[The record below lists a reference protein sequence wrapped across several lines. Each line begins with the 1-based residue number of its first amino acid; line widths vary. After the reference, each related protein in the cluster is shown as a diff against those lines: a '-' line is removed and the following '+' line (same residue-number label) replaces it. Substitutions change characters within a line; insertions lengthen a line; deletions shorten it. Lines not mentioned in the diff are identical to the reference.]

1 MRRPLLVSGCRTFQR
16 CTHQTF
22 VLPVRIVERQGG
34 CGVLTDTVWAE
45 VSPVHERPDLFLTLD
60 HRSFLTHWFAYKKAV
75 NPRFSHR
82 VFARLAGVKSSSLLL
97 LVMQGKRNL
106 SPPVVTGVCKAM
118 GLDAEEEEYF
128 AALVELD
135 AASDPDDKSRI
146 FARVSGMRR
155 FQAARRIEGEGF
167 RYLSVW
173 YLPAIR
179 ELALLDAFVA
189 DPDWIASAL
198 RPPIRP
204 EQAAEGL
211 ALLQSMG
218 LLAPDAGGRLRP
230 VDQSVVT
237 PHEVAGLA
245 VRNYHLGMLARATEA
260 IGSFS
265 SAERHLGAVTVAV
278 PAAMVPRLKRE
289 IAAFQE
295 HVLDMAEAHAAEGE
309 LVVQVNLQLFPLS
322 GTFARSTP

>member
-1 MRRPLLVSGCRTFQR
+1 L
-16 CTHQTF
+16 TH
-22 VLPVRIVERQGG
+22 P
-34 CGVLTDTVWAE
+34 
-45 VSPVHERPDLFLTLD
+45 PDLFATLD
-60 HRSFLTHWFAYKKAV
+60 HRRFLADWFAYKKAI

-106 SPPVVTGVCKAM
+106 SPAVLAGVCKAM
-118 GLDAEEEEYF
+118 GLDAEEHEYL

-135 AASDPDDKSRI
+135 SADDPDEKSRV
-146 FARVSGMRR
+146 FARLSGMRR

-179 ELALLDAFVA
+179 ELATLAGFRAEPAWVA
-189 DPDWIASAL
+189 AQL
-198 RPPIRP
+198 RPQISPA
-204 EQAAEGL
+204 EAAEGL
-211 ALLQSMG
+211 ALLQRLGM
-218 LLAPDAGGRLRP
+218 LVPDDTGRLRP

-245 VRNYHLGMLARATEA
+245 VHNYHRGMLSRAADA
-260 IGSFS
+260 ITAFPP
-265 SAERHLGAVTVAV
+265 AERHLGAVTVGV
-278 PAAMVPRLKRE
+278 PTRLLPQLKRE
-289 IAAFQE
+289 LAAFQE
-295 HVLDMAEAHAAEGE
+295 HLLDLAEGHAAEAD

-322 GTFARSTP
+322 AVCPRSDP